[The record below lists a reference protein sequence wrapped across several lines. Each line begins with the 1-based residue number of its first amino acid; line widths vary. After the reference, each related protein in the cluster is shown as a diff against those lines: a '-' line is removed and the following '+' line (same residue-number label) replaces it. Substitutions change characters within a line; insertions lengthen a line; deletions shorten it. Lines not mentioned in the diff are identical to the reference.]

1 MGLKLVLRLVIAFRY
16 GGLVMVIFEK
26 IKPTLQAGSK
36 RQKLPQKTQLKGNY
50 LVILSY
56 MHVSKVYVR
65 VKPALQVVRCHTCCF
80 FHL

>member
-1 MGLKLVLRLVIAFRY
+1 MGLKLVLRLVSAFRY
-16 GGLVMVIFEK
+16 GGLVIFEK

-36 RQKLPQKTQLKGNY
+36 CQKLPQKTQLKGNY

-65 VKPALQVVRCHTCCF
+65 VEPALQVVRCHTCCV